1 MCFIQQSDWFYE
13 LCDDYN
19 LVAHQVIESLICTPA
34 NPPLEQTLQPPFF
47 RFTPP
52 LHKSESEFLWMNPT
66 DRNYNIEWDE
76 MMCSENSIEIEVRQL
91 MAKALKGA
99 LSLPQQQVS

>member
-1 MCFIQQSDWFYE
+1 
-13 LCDDYN
+13 
-19 LVAHQVIESLICTPA
+19 
-34 NPPLEQTLQPPFF
+34 
-47 RFTPP
+47 
-52 LHKSESEFLWMNPT
+52 MNPT